1 MKQQMLSR
9 CGCWQSRKL
18 EHWWVVEG
26 YGFRVIDASPPIEA
40 VFADLKGQV
49 SDVLNNGHAVPAEPI
64 GRLKLAQPGDVM
76 QHILR
81 AGGVGERLWATST
94 QGRVD

>member
-1 MKQQMLSR
+1 MDLHLGDDMYERFVEYQNRIMAQFDQM
-9 CGCWQSRKL
+9 
-18 EHWWVVEG
+18 VEG

-76 QHILR
+76 QHIELGALGHIDAR
-81 AGGVGERLWATST
+81 PR
-94 QGRVD
+94 